1 MGNDYSRSTGRTPS
15 NLPVKTVKIS
25 RHAAI
30 LRGMR
35 GDTTSPQIEGSD
47 EAWSEI
53 ETLVDETAKLARMPM
68 SPHEF
73 HSELVKRLVQSTTAR
88 SAAVWCQDG
97 DKRYSVAAQIGIL
110 KDIHGNDRLAAIRY
124 QNVVEASHRKQPASL
139 LPHQSVAQLR
149 NPTENALVL
158 QPALIDEQV
167 VAILETYHDDHVS
180 PTEAKNQEQLVAVF
194 ADLIADYYRNR
205 QLRELLLRQ
214 AEWSGLDQFVEQVHW
229 SLELKRVA
237 FAIANE
243 AVRVIDCD
251 RVIVFHLRSTGCR
264 TLSISG
270 LDTFDRRSTQVRAA
284 ERLARAV
291 TASDEALWHS
301 GEFTT
306 LPPQLEH
313 SLQAYLDSAHVRSLA
328 VLPLRQVANGSTGKT
343 VGIILFER
351 FDNTSWNEDERR
363 RIEFV
368 CRHAATALHNANEL
382 TGLPLIGVS
391 KFLQR
396 CLSPLTL
403 YNLPKT
409 AALTIFLAAAIAAL
423 VFVPADFNIRGEGQ
437 LMPTRYRHIFAP
449 ADGVIEQLHVHHA
462 ESVTESTTLINMRR
476 TDLEYE
482 EARLL
487 GDVLTN
493 QKRLDSVRSALLNQR
508 PATAS
513 SATEYNE
520 LTSEEARLQ
529 ILLASLRSQQ
539 AILEQERAELTIASP
554 IDGEV
559 ITWGIEDA
567 LSRRPVKRGERLLS
581 VADPNG
587 PWQLELRIADHDIE
601 HVLAARNEFE
611 QLDASF
617 IVTSH
622 SGEDYC
628 GTVQE
633 IAMTTELDE
642 RDQPTVLV
650 RVAVERETLPN
661 LRPGARVVA
670 NIHCGRRSIGYVWFR
685 ELLDVI
691 KTRLLF

>member
-1 MGNDYSRSTGRTPS
+1 LS
-15 NLPVKTVKIS
+15 
-25 RHAAI
+25 
-30 LRGMR
+30 LR
-35 GDTTSPQIEGSD
+35 
-47 EAWSEI
+47 
-53 ETLVDETAKLARMPM
+53 
-68 SPHEF
+68 
-73 HSELVKRLVQSTTAR
+73 
-88 SAAVWCQDG
+88 
-97 DKRYSVAAQIGIL
+97 
-110 KDIHGNDRLAAIRY
+110 
-124 QNVVEASHRKQPASL
+124 
-139 LPHQSVAQLR
+139 
-149 NPTENALVL
+149 
-158 QPALIDEQV
+158 
-167 VAILETYHDDHVS
+167 
-180 PTEAKNQEQLVAVF
+180 
-194 ADLIADYYRNR
+194 
-205 QLRELLLRQ
+205 
-214 AEWSGLDQFVEQVHW
+214 
-229 SLELKRVA
+229 
-237 FAIANE
+237 
-243 AVRVIDCD
+243 
-251 RVIVFHLRSTGCR
+251 
-264 TLSISG
+264 
-270 LDTFDRRSTQVRAA
+270 
-284 ERLARAV
+284 
-291 TASDEALWHS
+291 
-301 GEFTT
+301 
-306 LPPQLEH
+306 
-313 SLQAYLDSAHVRSLA
+313 
-328 VLPLRQVANGSTGKT
+328 
-343 VGIILFER
+343 
-351 FDNTSWNEDERR
+351 
-363 RIEFV
+363 
-368 CRHAATALHNANEL
+368 
-382 TGLPLIGVS
+382 
-391 KFLQR
+391 
-396 CLSPLTL
+396 
-403 YNLPKT
+403 NLPKT
-409 AALTIFLAAAIAAL
+409 AALAILLAAAIAAL
-423 VFVPADFNIRGEGQ
+423 VFVPADFNIRSEGQ

-539 AILEQERAELTIASP
+539 AILERERAELTIASP

-587 PWQLELRIADHDIE
+587 PWQLELQIADHDIE
-601 HVLAARNEFE
+601 HVLAARNEIE
-611 QLDASF
+611 RLDASF